1 MNLAGITFS
10 ADGLKMFILDFENHA
25 DNKDVNEYDLTCGF
39 GVINVLIQ
47 QQIKMM
53 LLQLKHSL
61 KLQKNLYSI
70 QLIQCSIVWNG

>member
-1 MNLAGITFS
+1 MKCSGIAFS
-10 ADGLKMFILDFENHA
+10 DDGLKMFILDFNNGA
-25 DNKDVNEYDLTCGF
+25 ANKDVNEYDLTCGF
-39 GVINVLIQ
+39 GVVVVLIQ

-53 LLQLKHSL
+53 LLLLKHSL